1 MSPLEIVGI
10 ISLVLL
16 VILKIYYIQDIIKT
30 FRRLFRRSVTGRESL
45 VGQIAIAKTLLSPR
59 GTVFLEGENWTAV
72 SEEGRVE
79 PGEEV
84 VVTAVN
90 NLVLSVVKNNKEV
103 SE

>member
-1 MSPLEIVGI
+1 LTPLEILGI
-10 ISLVLL
+10 ISLVVL

-30 FRRLFRRSVTGRESL
+30 FKRLFRRSVTGKEGL
-45 VGQIAIAKTLLSPR
+45 VGQTAVAKTSLSPR

-84 VVTAVN
+84 VVTDVN
-90 NLVLSVVKNNKEV
+90 NLVLSVVKKQV
-103 SE
+103 RR

>member
-16 VILKIYYIQDIIKT
+16 VILIIYYIRDIIKT
-30 FRRLFRRSVTGRESL
+30 FKRLFQRSVTGREGL
-45 VGQIAIAKTLLSPR
+45 IGQIAVTKTRLSPR

-72 SEEGRVE
+72 SEEGQVE

-84 VVTAVN
+84 VVTGIN
-90 NLVLSVVKNNKEV
+90 NLILSVVKKQ
-103 SE
+103 

>member
-10 ISLVLL
+10 ICLVLL
-16 VILKIYYIQDIIKT
+16 VILIIYYIRDIIKT
-30 FRRLFRRSVTGRESL
+30 FRRLFRRSVTGREGL
-45 VGQIAIAKTLLSPR
+45 IGQVAITKTALSPR

-84 VVTAVN
+84 VVTGIN
-90 NLVLSVVKNNKEV
+90 NLILSVVKKQ
-103 SE
+103 